1 MKQPLLNQEA
11 SSSVEETSTKSLFT
25 DAGWFSIITFSW
37 MGPLLDLGRRK
48 TLDLDDVPF
57 LDDNDSVHGVLPMFK
72 AKIVSNS
79 VTGQL
84 TDVTTVKLAKVLVL
98 TTWKL
103 ILITAVYA
111 LLSTV
116 AAYVGPYLIEYFVD
130 YLNKSSRST
139 KEGYI
144 LVLIFVIAQFIEGF
158 STRHLQFRS
167 KQVGVRACSSLV
179 ATIYQKCLALSNQ
192 SRQSNSTGEM
202 INVVSLDAECVGNFS
217 RSMHDVWLLPVQ
229 IVLGMLILYSALGL
243 AAFAALAAT
252 VLTMVANIPLGTIE
266 QNYQEKTMTAK
277 DARMRAMSE
286 ILRNMRTLKL
296 QGWEMIFL
304 SKIKELRKVE
314 MNWLKKN
321 VYTSAMLLSVFF
333 CAPAFVAMVTFGTCV
348 LLGIPLET
356 GKVLSALATFRQLQ
370 TPIHGLPDAVS
381 MIIQTKVS
389 LDRISSFL
397 CLEEL
402 PNDAVTKLPR
412 GTTDVSIE
420 VRNGQFSWN
429 PSSQVPTLQNLNFR
443 IQEGMRVAICGTVGS
458 GKSSLLS
465 CILEMNS
472 GRYEKVLEAC
482 SLIKDLD
489 ILPLGDQTIIGER
502 GINLSGGQKQRI
514 QIARALYHDADIYLF
529 DDPFSAVDAH
539 TGLHLFKEC
548 LLGFLASKTVVYVT
562 HHVEFLPSADVIM
575 VLKDGKITQAGDY
588 TEIINSGEE
597 FTELIVSHK
606 DALSTMDMLE
616 IPSSNFGSTFD
627 HNVSGSTPPIADEQK
642 DDNTAEV
649 IVDKGQLV
657 QEEEREKGR
666 VGFIVYWKYITMAYK
681 GALVPLIL
689 LAQIIFQSLQI
700 GSNLWIAWAAPIS
713 KDVNPPVSTSTMINV
728 YVALALVTSVFVFIR
743 SGLLVM
749 AGCKT
754 ATMLFE
760 KMHQCIFRAPMS
772 FFDSTPSGRI
782 LNRAST
788 DQRAVDTRIFEL
800 MGYLLFPAIELLGT
814 IVLMSRVAWPVFV
827 IFVPIIVASLWY
839 QRYYIDAARELQRL
853 TGVCRAPVLQHFA
866 ESLTGSNIIR
876 CFDKERQ
883 FISSTGHLVDNLS
896 RPSLYNA
903 AAMEWLCFRLDFL
916 SSFIFA
922 FALILLVTLP
932 TTLIDSKTAGLAVT
946 YGLSLSMLQG
956 WAIAVLCSLE
966 NRMISVERILQYMTI
981 PSEPPLIISESMPGS
996 QWPTKGEIEL
1006 RNLHVQYAPHLPLV
1020 LKGVTCTL
1028 SGGMKTGIVGR
1039 TGGGKSTLIQALFR
1053 IVDPCIGQ
1061 ILIDGIDI
1069 STIGLHDLRTRLS
1082 IIPQDPVMFEGT
1094 LRSNID
1100 PLSEYSDEQIWEALD
1115 SCHLGDEVRKNEL
1128 KLDSTVT
1135 ENGENWSAGQ
1145 RQLVCL
1151 GRVILKRR
1159 KILVLDEAT
1168 SSVDPRT
1175 DSLIQETLKQQFAGC
1190 TVITIAHRITSVLD
1204 SEKVILLDNGEI
1216 VEHNSPAKLLED
1228 SSSLFSKLVS
1238 EYSMGSDYK

>member
-1 MKQPLLNQEA
+1 
-11 SSSVEETSTKSLFT
+11 
-25 DAGWFSIITFSW
+25 

-57 LDDNDSVHGVLPMFK
+57 LDDNDSVHGVLPNFK
-72 AKIVSNS
+72 AKIASNS
-79 VTGQL
+79 STGQF
-84 TDVTTVKLAKVLVL
+84 TDVTTDKLVKVLVL

-103 ILITAVYA
+103 ILVTAVYA

-286 ILRNMRTLKL
+286 ILCNLRILKL
-296 QGWEMIFL
+296 QGWDMIFL

-389 LDRISSFL
+389 LDRISSIL

-402 PNDAVTKLPR
+402 PDAVTKLPR

-420 VRNGQFSWN
+420 
-429 PSSQVPTLQNLNFR
+429 
-443 IQEGMRVAICGTVGS
+443 
-458 GKSSLLS
+458 
-465 CILEMNS
+465 
-472 GRYEKVLEAC
+472 
-482 SLIKDLD
+482 
-489 ILPLGDQTIIGER
+489 
-502 GINLSGGQKQRI
+502 
-514 QIARALYHDADIYLF
+514 
-529 DDPFSAVDAH
+529 
-539 TGLHLFKEC
+539 EC

-588 TEIINSGEE
+588 TEIVNSGEE

-616 IPSSNFGSTFD
+616 IPSSIGSSFD
-627 HNVSGSTPPIADEQK
+627 HNVSGSTPSIAE
-642 DDNTAEV
+642 
-649 IVDKGQLV
+649 
-657 QEEEREKGR
+657 
-666 VGFIVYWKYITMAYK
+666 
-681 GALVPLIL
+681 
-689 LAQIIFQSLQI
+689 
-700 GSNLWIAWAAPIS
+700 
-713 KDVNPPVSTSTMINV
+713 
-728 YVALALVTSVFVFIR
+728 
-743 SGLLVM
+743 
-749 AGCKT
+749 
-754 ATMLFE
+754 
-760 KMHQCIFRAPMS
+760 
-772 FFDSTPSGRI
+772 
-782 LNRAST
+782 
-788 DQRAVDTRIFEL
+788 
-800 MGYLLFPAIELLGT
+800 
-814 IVLMSRVAWPVFV
+814 
-827 IFVPIIVASLWY
+827 
-839 QRYYIDAARELQRL
+839 
-853 TGVCRAPVLQHFA
+853 
-866 ESLTGSNIIR
+866 
-876 CFDKERQ
+876 
-883 FISSTGHLVDNLS
+883 
-896 RPSLYNA
+896 
-903 AAMEWLCFRLDFL
+903 
-916 SSFIFA
+916 
-922 FALILLVTLP
+922 
-932 TTLIDSKTAGLAVT
+932 TAGLAVT

-981 PSEPPLIISESMPGS
+981 PSEPPLIISESMPGC

-1006 RNLHVQYAPHLPLV
+1006 RNLHVRFLNFICFV
-1020 LKGVTCTL
+1020 
-1028 SGGMKTGIVGR
+1028 
-1039 TGGGKSTLIQALFR
+1039 
-1053 IVDPCIGQ
+1053 
-1061 ILIDGIDI
+1061 
-1069 STIGLHDLRTRLS
+1069 
-1082 IIPQDPVMFEGT
+1082 
-1094 LRSNID
+1094 
-1100 PLSEYSDEQIWEALD
+1100 
-1115 SCHLGDEVRKNEL
+1115 
-1128 KLDSTVT
+1128 
-1135 ENGENWSAGQ
+1135 
-1145 RQLVCL
+1145 
-1151 GRVILKRR
+1151 
-1159 KILVLDEAT
+1159 
-1168 SSVDPRT
+1168 
-1175 DSLIQETLKQQFAGC
+1175 
-1190 TVITIAHRITSVLD
+1190 
-1204 SEKVILLDNGEI
+1204 
-1216 VEHNSPAKLLED
+1216 
-1228 SSSLFSKLVS
+1228 
-1238 EYSMGSDYK
+1238 